1 MVDWTTRHSINRI
14 SIRPFCARLVLFSWA
29 SWLLSTG
36 TGKLSSCVSRA
47 VGWWRCHTGFAVPG
61 EEFDQTRS
69 WLTLILDNSVL
80 RSFASAILVRALSV
94 ERDRNSTHTC
104 FNTKWNF
111 GLGKLGKT
119 GVKWTWG
126 VWIAGSM
133 MSAFFQQ
140 CPLFSPCNVF
150 FFFSITNRNIWH
162 GSGGRGEAWL
172 QTTQLKPLLLVALE
186 ERTSV
191 YTSLRRGSNWLA

>member
-36 TGKLSSCVSRA
+36 TGKLSSGVSRA
-47 VGWWRCHTGFAVPG
+47 VGWWRCYTGFAVPG

-80 RSFASAILVRALSV
+80 KSFASAILVRALSV

-111 GLGKLGKT
+111 RLRKLGKT

-140 CPLFSPCNVF
+140 CPLFSPCNLSSF
-150 FFFSITNRNIWH
+150 FFLLQIEIF
-162 GSGGRGEAWL
+162 GMGVGE
-172 QTTQLKPLLLVALE
+172 E
-186 ERTSV
+186 ERHGCRQLSWNH
-191 YTSLRRGSNWLA
+191 SC